1 MYDNIPVR
9 VDNNYPYN
17 DKWQLEAPTRSI
29 NLPYSN
35 TKMNV
40 KYPHVYGVE
49 LTSLLPQYV
58 QLINNKDTS
67 YYVQGKNDKYY
78 PVAGQADRPVFR
90 NKFNKKASKV
100 SESSYFRIPYS
111 LIKE

>member
-1 MYDNIPVR
+1 MRI
-9 VDNNYPYN
+9 DNNYPYN

-35 TKMNV
+35 IKMNV

-67 YYVQGKNDKYY
+67 YYVQGENDKYY
-78 PVAGQADRPVFR
+78 PVAGQTNRPIFR
-90 NKFNKKASKV
+90 NSFNKKASKA